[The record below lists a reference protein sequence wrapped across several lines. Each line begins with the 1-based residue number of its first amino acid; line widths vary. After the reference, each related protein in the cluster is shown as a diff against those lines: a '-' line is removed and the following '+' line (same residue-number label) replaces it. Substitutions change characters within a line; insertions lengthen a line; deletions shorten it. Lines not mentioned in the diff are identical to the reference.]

1 MRRDLAAVIDHSC
14 LRADATRKDF
24 ERVCAEARH
33 FGFAAVC
40 VNSAHVSLC
49 TTLVEGA
56 LPIASTV
63 GFPLG
68 ASSPAAK
75 SAEARQA
82 VRDGAS
88 EIDMVLPI
96 GALKE
101 GQYERVRRD
110 IEAVVAATDG
120 HPVKV
125 ILETCL
131 LSDEEKR
138 RGAELCVQ
146 AGACFVKTSTGFG
159 SAGAT
164 EADVRLLREV
174 VGPDFGVKASA
185 GIRDA
190 ETATRMIAAG
200 ADRLGTSAG
209 VTIVTEGE
217 E

>member
-14 LRADATRKDF
+14 LRPDATREDF
-24 ERVCAEARH
+24 ERLCAEARR
-33 FGFAAVC
+33 FGFASVC
-40 VNSAHVSLC
+40 VNSAHVSIC
-49 TTLVEGA
+49 ATLTEGA
-56 LPIASTV
+56 IPVASTV

-68 ASSPAAK
+68 ASSTAAK
-75 SAEARQA
+75 STEARQA
-82 VRDGAS
+82 VRDGAA
-88 EIDMVLPI
+88 ELDMVLRI

-101 GQYERVRRD
+101 GQYDLLRHD
-110 IEAVVAATDG
+110 IEAVVAASDG

-131 LSDEEKR
+131 LSDEQKR

-146 AGACFVKTSTGFG
+146 AGAQFVKTSSGFA

-190 ETATRMIAAG
+190 ETADRLIAAG

-209 VTIVTEGE
+209 VTIVTQGVE
-217 E
+217 